1 MKRPTPEEDAAE
13 RTIHLVSL
21 ATQRH
26 QDHHAPERET
36 LRWHCGGS
44 DCGREIGRNYLD
56 LLAAVARG
64 EDVR

>member
-1 MKRPTPEEDAAE
+1 MKAQTPEEVATE

-21 ATQRH
+21 ATQKH
-26 QDHHAPERET
+26 QDWHAPERQT

-44 DCGREIGRNYLD
+44 DCGREIGRNYLE
-56 LLAAVARG
+56 LVAAVERG